1 MHAPKDR
8 KYSQIKCHS
17 RYAGEE
23 RILEQKNS
31 MGEAKKNRISGEFD
45 FR

>member
-17 RYAGEE
+17 RYAGERE
-23 RILEQKNS
+23 NSGTEEQY
-31 MGEAKKNRISGEFD
+31 GSGQEE
-45 FR
+45 